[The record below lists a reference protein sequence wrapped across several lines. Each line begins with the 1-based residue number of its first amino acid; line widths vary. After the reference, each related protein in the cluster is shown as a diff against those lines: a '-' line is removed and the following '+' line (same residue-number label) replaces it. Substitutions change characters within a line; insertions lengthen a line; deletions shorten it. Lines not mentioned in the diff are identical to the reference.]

1 VIRLGP
7 LFEEQGEAVREY
19 SPKRRTA
26 VVFAGSGTA
35 GAYHAGALKAL
46 DESGVKVDLVVGTGI
61 GAFSAAC
68 AAVSSGPRLY
78 TTDGLWSRISR
89 VTVVRPRTLLV
100 AIAAILGLSFAIFLL
115 PLLVGLLLGI
125 LSTVLLIV
133 DRFSPGVFA
142 AFLAW
147 MTSVSDQVSSGY
159 VAALAVPGVLI
170 SLLVLGFVVWAW
182 VAKRRRVPELFETAL
197 STGPARTMLLE
208 SLWEV
213 ARGTALT
220 GRAPSAAELGKR
232 YVGLL
237 VENLG
242 QPGFRELVLRTADLE
257 TGEPL
262 LLHVLSE
269 EHKTRFATARRRR
282 DGALAPLD
290 LSSAGAAEVFFE
302 AVLAGFV
309 PAPAG
314 THSRVVFPKGTPRA
328 GEVRRLGDGML
339 VGGAGLGEA
348 IAAGAEQ
355 IVLVTAVPETA
366 FAPRVRRGLW
376 ASLGAMAS
384 ALERQAVSRDLDST
398 ERLNRIIET
407 LGHDTPDG
415 LRAWQDPATGRTY
428 RWISLWVIRPERRSL
443 GPLDLDG
450 SQEPTT
456 EVVDEVVDLVEQGY
470 KDACRQFVEPVVG
483 AAPVQSAGAN
493 ADRVVEL

>member
-1 VIRLGP
+1 MRD
-7 LFEEQGEAVREY
+7 Y

-35 GAYHAGALKAL
+35 GAYHAGALKAI
-46 DESGVKVDLVVGTGI
+46 DESGVKVDIAIGTGV
-61 GAFSAAC
+61 GAFTAAC

-78 TTDGLWSRISR
+78 TAEGFWSR
-89 VTVVRPRTLLV
+89 VTRAGLIRPRTLLV
-100 AIAAILGLSFAIFLL
+100 AVAVILGLGFAIFLL
-115 PLLVGLLLGI
+115 PLLIGLLLGV

-133 DRFSPGVFA
+133 DRFSPGTFA
-142 AFLAW
+142 AFFAW
-147 MTSVSDQVSSGY
+147 MTSVSDRVSSGY
-159 VAALAVPGVLI
+159 VAALAVPGVAI
-170 SLLVLGFVVWAW
+170 SLLALGVIVRAWAGQ
-182 VAKRRRVPELFETAL
+182 RRRVPELFETIL
-197 STGPARTMLLE
+197 STEPARKMLLG

-220 GRAPSAAELGKR
+220 GHAPSAAELGKR

-242 QPGFRELVLRTADLE
+242 QPGFRELVLRVADLE

-262 LLHVLSE
+262 ALHVLSE
-269 EHKTRFATARRRR
+269 EQKNRFAAARRRR

-290 LSSAGAAEVFFE
+290 LSSPGAAEVFFD

-314 THSRVVFPKGTPRA
+314 SPSRVAFPKGTPRA

-339 VGGAGLGEA
+339 VGGAGLSEA
-348 IAAGAEQ
+348 VAAGAEQ
-355 IVLVTAVPETA
+355 IILVTAVPED
-366 FAPRVRRGLW
+366 APALRTRRGLW
-376 ASLGAMAS
+376 ANLGSVAS
-384 ALERQAVSRDLDST
+384 ALERQAISRDIDST
-398 ERLNRIIET
+398 ERMNRMIET
-407 LGHDTPDG
+407 LGHATPDG
-415 LRAWQDPATGRTY
+415 LKAWQDPATGRTY
-428 RWISLWVIRPERRSL
+428 RWVNFWVVRPNRRSL

-456 EVVDEVVDLVEQGY
+456 EVVDEVTDLVEQGY

-483 AAPVQSAGAN
+483 AAPVVAGG
-493 ADRVVEL
+493 ADAERVVDL